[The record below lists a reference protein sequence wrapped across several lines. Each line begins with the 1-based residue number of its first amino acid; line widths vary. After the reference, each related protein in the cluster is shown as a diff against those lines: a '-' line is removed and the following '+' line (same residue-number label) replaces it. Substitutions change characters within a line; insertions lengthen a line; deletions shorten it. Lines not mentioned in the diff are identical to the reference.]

1 MDINNFIPYQSHIN
15 YNNYGNKCFDN
26 IRKNKDLNIIPQ
38 SFKNDLLK
46 IFISLFYYE
55 KSMLLNNKEYIFN
68 DNEIYYL
75 INIEWLKEYKEYYN
89 YPKLYNYLKKIGNK
103 KSMIYYHNLEKHI
116 NYIIDIFKDTDDIL
130 NYNQKLFSNNEIL
143 KASYENINNNL
154 VFKNCYIINFKIMD
168 LIKNHLFQ
176 SKEIYLEPKQ
186 LFYQNNNIFL
196 IDNKSIIIG
205 KINEELIF
213 ISEYILLYKSM
224 EILKYELKHLLTKTI
239 IDYIRYRKCVENNLN
254 KQILRNKNNEDIGQ
268 LFILTYKKKMAK
280 NYSNENIS
288 KNNKGINLIP
298 KQNIKSLNSENNKL
312 NNQYNKSKKK
322 ERSNDSKFKA
332 SSNDKNSKTNSINYS
347 YNNSINNNYSKE
359 SKQSNKNNSINIET
373 IINSKDNSMNNITK
387 ALEIIKNDNK
397 NKNESLVKGFMKFT
411 DKSIEKDL
419 QKEKQL
425 NLALNNKNRI
435 FEEQIKN
442 LKLNNDNLQN
452 DLTQLKSQLE
462 MQKKL
467 NNEYK
472 TKENELINLNNKY
485 LKQINS
491 LEQNIKQKD
500 NEIKI
505 LKNNIENNNDEK
517 IKEYQNVLEKKEI
530 EIKNLMK
537 NINDNNIQLKNKE
550 KEELEKQI
558 KLNNENKLLKEELNN
573 KIKINEQ
580 IQREINELKEKNKEK
595 DNEINMLK
603 ELNKNE
609 EYEILLKQI
618 QKENNDLKQ
627 RNNNIEIELS
637 KREKDL
643 EKQIELNKEYKSKEN
658 KLVDMNQKIEQLQKQ
673 INYLETENNQKNE
686 KIKLL
691 GKNNKNETDNITK
704 KYQEA
709 LNEKDNEIKTLKQIQ
724 FNYEEMKKKNA
735 SLETGITII
744 KESYNSLIN
753 INEIN
758 NKEKEYINEN
768 NKIDKYKNLLNE
780 NGKLRQKFSDKE
792 NELQNQIK
800 LNNELRKE
808 NENNINIINK
818 LKNNINELNEKIKN
832 FEKNKNDIEVKDI
845 NLKNKEN
852 ELNKRYLEVMG
863 KEKEI
868 NRKISFLEDKENL
881 IENENKKMKELG
893 NDIMNNQKIM
903 NENKDLYIK
912 NKQLEKE
919 VKELR
924 LQINQI
930 LNQFNENKDYAKE
943 NLIINNDL
951 SVSSSLDAE
960 AIKYLIDKNKEIE
973 KIRTP
978 RKMKN
983 IDIMKRF
990 KEPTLIGL
998 NNIGATCFMNS
1009 TLQCLSQTKAL
1020 SSYFLNNKNKEK
1032 IINNN
1037 ISLKNKNDNQLSP
1050 LYLELI
1056 NKLWEVNGPKSFSP
1070 NNFMNMINTM
1080 NPLFKK
1086 GEAGDSKDFIIFIL
1100 EQIHK
1105 ELKKPVN
1112 ENIDNNII
1120 VNEPLNQYDKN
1131 NAFNH
1136 FFSEFK
1142 KECSII
1148 SDIFFGFNETNNV
1161 CLNCKNIYNSQGLPN
1176 PVCYNYGIFNCLIFP
1191 LEEVKKMKNKSLM
1204 NNYVQI
1210 NNNRVSIYECFFYN
1224 QNSEYFT
1231 GDNRNFCNLC
1241 KQTFDSLYTSRIFVS
1256 PNVLVLILN
1265 RGKGNI
1271 YDVKL
1276 DFNEKLDITQFVLQ
1290 KEAPQINYDLYGVI
1304 THIGQSGPNAHFVAS
1319 CKSPIDN
1326 KWYRYNDAL
1335 VNPINNLQKEVIDF
1349 GTPYI
1354 LFYQKN
1360 NNN

>member
-1 MDINNFIPYQSHIN
+1 MDYNPNKSKNFFFINNNKKIN
-15 YNNYGNKCFDN
+15 LNYLK
-26 IRKNKDLNIIPQ
+26 RNKDLKNERYSIDCNKNERNN
-38 SFKNDLLK
+38 SANTFKYRLRINDK
-46 IFISLFYYE
+46 
-55 KSMLLNNKEYIFN
+55 NNKIQGN
-68 DNEIYYL
+68 SNKNSL
-75 INIEWLKEYKEYYN
+75 QNLKT
-89 YPKLYNYLKKIGNK
+89 LKKN
-103 KSMIYYHNLEKHI
+103 SF
-116 NYIIDIFKDTDDIL
+116 IIKP
-130 NYNQKLFSNNEIL
+130 NQIIRN
-143 KASYENINNNL
+143 
-154 VFKNCYIINFKIMD
+154 VKN
-168 LIKNHLFQ
+168 
-176 SKEIYLEPKQ
+176 
-186 LFYQNNNIFL
+186 
-196 IDNKSIIIG
+196 
-205 KINEELIF
+205 
-213 ISEYILLYKSM
+213 LYKTP
-224 EILKYELKHLLTKTI
+224 LTAK
-239 IDYIRYRKCVENNLN
+239 
-254 KQILRNKNNEDIGQ
+254 NKNNHITFNQALNTIEI
-268 LFILTYKKKMAK
+268 K
-280 NYSNENIS
+280 E
-288 KNNKGINLIP
+288 
-298 KQNIKSLNSENNKL
+298 KQKELQNVKELNMTL
-312 NNQYNKSKKK
+312 
-322 ERSNDSKFKA
+322 
-332 SSNDKNSKTNSINYS
+332 
-347 YNNSINNNYSKE
+347 
-359 SKQSNKNNSINIET
+359 
-373 IINSKDNSMNNITK
+373 
-387 ALEIIKNDNK
+387 K
-397 NKNESLVKGFMKFT
+397 NKNT
-411 DKSIEKDL
+411 
-419 QKEKQL
+419 
-425 NLALNNKNRI
+425 I

-452 DLTQLKSQLE
+452 ELIQLKSQLE
-462 MQKKL
+462 MQMKL
-467 NNEYK
+467 NNECK

-485 LKQINS
+485 LKQMNY
-491 LEQNIKQKD
+491 LEQNNKQKD

-505 LKNNIENNNDEK
+505 LKNKIENNNDEK
-517 IKEYQNVLEKKEI
+517 IKDYQNLLEKKEI
-530 EIKNLMK
+530 EIKNIMK
-537 NINDNNIQLKNKE
+537 NIDNNNIQLKNKE
-550 KEELEKQI
+550 KKELEKQK

-595 DNEINMLK
+595 DNEINILK
-603 ELNKNE
+603 KLNKNE
-609 EYEILLKQI
+609 EYEILLKQL

-637 KREKDL
+637 KRQKDL

-658 KLVDMNQKIEQLQKQ
+658 KLVDMNKNIEQLQKQ
-673 INYLETENNQKNE
+673 INHPETEDNQKIE

-691 GKNNKNETDNITK
+691 EKNNKNETDNIIK
-704 KYQEA
+704 KYQET
-709 LNEKDNEIKTLKQIQ
+709 LNEKDNEIKKLKQIQ
-724 FNYEEMKKKNA
+724 FNYEEMNKKNA
-735 SLETGITII
+735 SLETGINNI

-758 NKEKEYINEN
+758 NKEKENIIENDINE
-768 NKIDKYKNLLNE
+768 KYKNLLKE
-780 NGKLRQKFSDKE
+780 NGKLRQNFSDKE

-808 NENNINIINK
+808 NENNINIINN
-818 LKNNINELNEKIKN
+818 LKKNINELNEKIKN
-832 FEKNKNDIEVKDI
+832 FEKNKNDIEVKDT

-852 ELNKRYLEVMG
+852 ELNKRYLEIME

-881 IENENKKMKELG
+881 IENENKKMKELD

-919 VKELR
+919 IKELR
-924 LQINQI
+924 AQINQI
-930 LNQFNENKDYAKE
+930 LNQFNENKDYSKE

-951 SVSSSLDAE
+951 SMNSSLDAD
-960 AIKYLIDKNKEIE
+960 AIIKLIDKNKEIE
-973 KIRTP
+973 NIRTP

-1056 NKLWEVNGPKSFSP
+1056 NKLWEINGPKSFSP
-1070 NNFMNMINTM
+1070 NNFMNMINIM

-1086 GEAGDSKDFIIFIL
+1086 GEAGDLKDFIIFIL

-1105 ELKKPVN
+1105 ELKKPIN
-1112 ENIDNNII
+1112 DNNNNNNII

-1136 FFSEFK
+1136 FFSDFK
-1142 KECSII
+1142 KGCSII

-1161 CLNCKNIYNSQGLPN
+1161 CLNCKNIYNSQGLAN

-1191 LEEVKKMKNKSLM
+1191 LEEVKKMKNRSLM
-1204 NNYVQI
+1204 NNFVQI

-1231 GDNRNFCNLC
+1231 GDNRNYCNLC
-1241 KQTFDSLYTSRIFVS
+1241 KQTYDSLYTTRIYVS

-1290 KEAPQINYDLYGVI
+1290 KDAPQINYDLYGVI
-1304 THIGQSGPNAHFVAS
+1304 THIGKSGPNAHFIAS

-1360 NNN
+1360 SNY